1 LPDPKHSTVNEFL
14 QIPPDKVQGGIC
26 VAERLCYNI
35 PYGFYNKA
43 NMQIRKR
50 LAIIS
55 LNSREAFSYIKGN
68 GKRLDRHAGSALLL
82 FG

>member
-1 LPDPKHSTVNEFL
+1 M
-14 QIPPDKVQGGIC
+14 
-26 VAERLCYNI
+26 AECLCYNI

-50 LAIIS
+50 LVIIS
-55 LNSREAFSYIKGN
+55 PNSYKAFSYIKGN
-68 GKRLDRHAGSALLL
+68 GKRLDRHAGSAFFL